1 MGLKGKECEEKG
13 GKRVV
18 EGEILEGEREM
29 SEVEDIMEVVQSWSA
44 AKGHN

>member
-1 MGLKGKECEEKG
+1 M
-13 GKRVV
+13 
-18 EGEILEGEREM
+18 EGEMMEGEREV